1 MDEPNPDR
9 RVPRQDVT
17 GLLLAW
23 REGDAGAL
31 DRLMAVVYSELRRL
45 AHHEL
50 RAERPGHTLL
60 TADLVHETYL
70 RLVDSSR
77 VRWKN
82 RAHFLA
88 VAAQS
93 MRRILVDAARTR
105 NAQKRGG
112 DQIRVALDDE
122 MAIAAD
128 AGVDLAALDDA
139 LKTLAEA
146 DPRRSQV
153 VELRFF
159 GGLSVEETAEA
170 LGVSPETVMRDW
182 KVARAWLFG
191 QLGHGNRQ
199 SGGTV

>member
-1 MDEPNPDR
+1 MDDVKPDA
-9 RVPRQDVT
+9 RVPAGQDVT

-23 REGDAGAL
+23 RGGDAAAL
-31 DRLMAVVYSELRRL
+31 ERLMAVVYSELRRL
-45 AHHEL
+45 AHRQL
-50 RAERPGHTLL
+50 RGERSGQTLL
-60 TADLVHETYL
+60 TGDLVHETYL

-112 DQIRVALDDE
+112 DQIRVVLDDG
-122 MAIAAD
+122 MVASA

-159 GGLSVEETAEA
+159 GGLSVDETAEA

-191 QLGHGNRQ
+191 QLGQR
-199 SGGTV
+199 

>member
-1 MDEPNPDR
+1 MDDPKPDP
-9 RVPRQDVT
+9 RVLAGQDVT

-23 REGDAGAL
+23 RDGDAAAL
-31 DRLMAVVYSELRRL
+31 ERLMAVVYSELRRL
-45 AHHEL
+45 AHHQL
-50 RAERPGHTLL
+50 RAERSGQTLL

-77 VRWKN
+77 VRWKS

-122 MAIAAD
+122 MAVTAD
-128 AGVDLAALDDA
+128 GVDLAALDDA

-146 DPRRSQV
+146 DPRRGQV

-191 QLGHGNRQ
+191 QLGQ
-199 SGGTV
+199 P